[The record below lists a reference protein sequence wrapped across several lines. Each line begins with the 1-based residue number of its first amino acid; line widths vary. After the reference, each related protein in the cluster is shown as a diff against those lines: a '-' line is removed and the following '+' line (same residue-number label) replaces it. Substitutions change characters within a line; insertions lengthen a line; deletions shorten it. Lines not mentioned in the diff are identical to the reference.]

1 MGGQWGA
8 RRGGWRLRLRWL
20 VMMAIGLAAAGCA
33 CLPEPVKEQSKEQA
47 DGRMQIEH
55 ATLANGMQVVVVPDH
70 RAPVVTHS
78 VWYRVGSLDE
88 IKGDTG
94 LSHMLEHLMFKGTAK
109 HPYGELE
116 KLVQRN
122 GGVQNAF
129 TSRDMT
135 AYHQSVA
142 KDKLPLMMELEADR
156 MEGLVLTDQ
165 IFQPERS
172 VVAEERKMRTDSNPV
187 NRFFEKLQ
195 RAHFQRHPYG
205 RPVIGWADDIQHY
218 TFDKA
223 LMWYRQHYAP
233 NNAILLVVGDTT
245 LDEVMPLA
253 EKTYGKVP
261 ARPVAPRTAHVEPLR
276 DAPIRLVA
284 VDKDVQVPVFYRM
297 YRVPSAFQG
306 VGGGHAGTQDSTAL
320 WVLSEIFG
328 GSETARLYQDLVVE
342 RKLADGASA
351 DYDAVGAGEAT
362 FDLYVS
368 PKGGVAADKIEAA
381 VDAAVAKL
389 VDGGVTQAEL
399 DKARTNLM
407 AEEVYARDD
416 GDSTMYRLGSWLL
429 AGGTVETF
437 DAWQAQLKAL
447 TVADLNRVA
456 RLYLTGRETTT
467 GVLAGTPKMLGALK
481 PVAPADLPQL
491 MQ

>member
-1 MGGQWGA
+1 MGGRWG
-8 RRGGWRLRLRWL
+8 RRLDRWRLKLRWV

-33 CLPEPVKEQSKEQA
+33 DMNAMEMEHAE
-47 DGRMQIEH
+47 GRMQIEH

-88 IKGDTG
+88 VTGDTG

-142 KDKLPLMMELEADR
+142 KEKLPLMMELEADR

-172 VVAEERKMRTDSNPV
+172 VVAEERKLRTDSNPV

-195 RAHFQRHPYG
+195 RAHFQQHPYG

-245 LDEVMPLA
+245 LAEVMPLA

-261 ARPVAPRTAHVEPLR
+261 TRPVAPRTAHVEPLR
-276 DAPIRLVA
+276 DQPVRLVE

-306 VGGGHAGTQDSTAL
+306 IGGGHAGTKDATAL

-328 GSETARLYQDLVVE
+328 GSETARLYQDLVVKQ
-342 RKLADGASA
+342 KLADGASS
-351 DYDAVGAGEAT
+351 DYDAVGAGETT
-362 FDLYVS
+362 FDIYVS
-368 PKGGVAADKIEAA
+368 PKVGVAADKVEAA
-381 VDAAVAKL
+381 VNAAVTKL
-389 VDGGVTQAEL
+389 VADGVTQAEL
-399 DKARTNLM
+399 DKARTSLM

-416 GDSTMYRLGSWLL
+416 GDTTMYRLGSWLL
-429 AGGTVETF
+429 AGGSVETF
-437 DAWQAQLKAL
+437 DAWQAELKAL

-456 RLYLTGRETTT
+456 KLYLTGQETTT
-467 GVLAGTPKMLGALK
+467 GVLAGTPKMLGAMK
-481 PVAPADLPQL
+481 PVAPANLTQL